1 MCITVQQKSTCL
13 NPYSTGNEVV
23 AKVAK
28 QIAEANPGLN
38 PYSTGNEVVA

>member
-1 MCITVQQKSTCL
+1 MLSGVIRQCL

-23 AKVAK
+23 AGKRN
-28 QIAEANPGLN
+28 IGINTLFNCLN